1 MDINAISRATPAPEG
16 SSPLAVGGK
25 ALDSFGEALSD
36 AVRALNQIQREADT
50 QAAGLA
56 TGETVELHDV
66 MLAQERAALGLELAV
81 QVRNKLVEAYQEVMR
96 MQI

>member
-1 MDINAISRATPAPEG
+1 MDIKPIAKAIAVAETGAAAP
-16 SSPLAVGGK
+16 SAGK
-25 ALDSFGEALSD
+25 GLESFGDALFD
-36 AVRALNQIQREADT
+36 AVRAVNQVQTEAD
-50 QAAGLA
+50 ARAVGVA
-56 TGETVELHDV
+56 TGEPVELHDV